1 MPWSAAASAGAASVS
16 TFMVRNASWGLL
28 WGPRPCI
35 RAPRAIAQQRTRG
48 QGHAGARACA
58 GARRASSR

>member
-1 MPWSAAASAGAASVS
+1 MPWSRAASAGAASVS

-28 WGPRPCI
+28 RGPRPCM
-35 RAPRAIAQQRTRG
+35 RAPHATAQQRMHG
-48 QGHAGARACA
+48 QERAGARACA